1 MALLGAASI
10 TGVPAFGFPK
20 INSFVGRIFI
30 PAFIAAPLWS
40 TNANRAIPFAWRIP
54 LSFSTVSSTEWLLR
68 MSISPLPFWAAITIS
83 DYLQTAGDCN
93 FAIST
98 GYQDVSVS
106 SFCLRALK
114 PTLAHHGRQ
123 AVRSREF
130 AGVTPAF
137 AQRLWYSSW
146 RRHQTP
152 VSLRPLG

>member
-40 TNANRAIPFAWRIP
+40 TNANRAIPFSWRIP

-68 MSISPLPFWAAITIS
+68 ISISPLPFWAAISIS
-83 DYLQTAGDCN
+83 DYLQTAGDCK

-98 GYQDVSVS
+98 GYRDVSILL
-106 SFCLRALK
+106 FCLRALK
-114 PTLAHHGRQ
+114 PTAAHHGAQ
-123 AVRSREF
+123 AARFSEFAANTRVRS
-130 AGVTPAF
+130 ALVVLVVAAPPDA
-137 AQRLWYSSW
+137 
-146 RRHQTP
+146 P
-152 VSLRPLG
+152 VS